1 MFEGGMMQNLV
12 KLFFLTMLMVLGAA
26 QASTLSNTLSKI
38 DRSLATFDPLGK
50 YIRKPVEK
58 AIPRLKFRGFVRQWS
73 DMLLEKNGT
82 IGSVNQDYRFL
93 QLQNL
98 FELQT
103 SYYVAPGID
112 VNAVSHIMYD
122 GVYDWQNSDGLSAD
136 RSDRTNEL
144 YNTSERILREFYVSY
159 RKPSFD
165 LKIGKQQVAW
175 GKMDGQ
181 FIDIVNGMDRRE
193 SVQLES
199 EDYEWRRLPTWMA
212 NATVYLGKTTVQ
224 MLYIIDFEHDRGAAP
239 GSPWAS
245 PLGVASK
252 NITVGTSRPNADTF
266 RDHQYGLRIDRSAG
280 ALTYGFAYM
289 YAWDKNPVE
298 RIVGTALSGSETV
311 LQVHNRHE
319 RLHHFGATADYAT
332 TLQNMPWVGNVPAV
346 FRIEALYT
354 NGVRFTDADKRTA
367 ALSGTLT
374 DGTVK
379 RDTVRAAAA
388 VELALPSRTTFIF
401 QGSWY
406 QTLNYKEGLGYG
418 FGGGISDEWSFIPL
432 IHASRPFAF
441 SKDRLKLEVTAF
453 PLINGSDTGWGGLK
467 TKVRLRYK
475 FSQFLNGEFRYTG
488 YDTGGANDYYGQYNQ
503 YDNFGWELNY
513 EF

>member
-1 MFEGGMMQNLV
+1 MIQNLM

-181 FIDIVNGMDRRE
+181 FIDIVNGMD
-193 SVQLES
+193 
-199 EDYEWRRLPTWMA
+199 
-212 NATVYLGKTTVQ
+212 
-224 MLYIIDFEHDRGAAP
+224 
-239 GSPWAS
+239 
-245 PLGVASK
+245 
-252 NITVGTSRPNADTF
+252 
-266 RDHQYGLRIDRSAG
+266 
-280 ALTYGFAYM
+280 
-289 YAWDKNPVE
+289 
-298 RIVGTALSGSETV
+298 LS
-311 LQVHNRHE
+311 
-319 RLHHFGATADYAT
+319 
-332 TLQNMPWVGNVPAV
+332 
-346 FRIEALYT
+346 
-354 NGVRFTDADKRTA
+354 
-367 ALSGTLT
+367 
-374 DGTVK
+374 
-379 RDTVRAAAA
+379 
-388 VELALPSRTTFIF
+388 
-401 QGSWY
+401 
-406 QTLNYKEGLGYG
+406 
-418 FGGGISDEWSFIPL
+418 L
-432 IHASRPFAF
+432 IH
-441 SKDRLKLEVTAF
+441 
-453 PLINGSDTGWGGLK
+453 I
-467 TKVRLRYK
+467 
-475 FSQFLNGEFRYTG
+475 
-488 YDTGGANDYYGQYNQ
+488 
-503 YDNFGWELNY
+503 
-513 EF
+513 